1 MQIQLHA
8 CIDTTRMYNI
18 HCMNTWLRYTI
29 TLAASKSWP
38 PWFGSAFKMQ
48 DIQYGNTARY
58 TIWQYMARYSEI
70 WQDMAMQ
77 YGKATALISRM
88 EASHEI
94 TKLTDR
100 ALAVLEPRSHIWLRI
115 LLQNCTF
122 FSLTN
127 NQFYFSRIL
136 PWTIKWQKYSMWS
149 TWSCWWWRSQI

>member
-1 MQIQLHA
+1 MHNTLYIY
-8 CIDTTRMYNI
+8 IV
-18 HCMNTWLRYTI
+18 NTWLRYTI

-100 ALAVLEPRSHIWLRI
+100 ALAVLEPRFHIWLSEDSSTKLYI
-115 LLQNCTF
+115 FC
-122 FSLTN
+122 LTN
-127 NQFYFSRIL
+127 NQFYFSSIFA
-136 PWTIKWQKYSMWS
+136 WTIKWQKYSIWS
-149 TWSCWWWRSQI
+149 TWRSQI